1 MKDLGAAKKILE
13 MEFMRDK
20 KAKKLYLSMF
30 NMHNVKPVSTSLASH
45 FKLLSALY
53 PQLDDDIYVSSSL
66 FLYIWVSHVCNLY
79 SY

>member
-1 MKDLGAAKKILE
+1 
-13 MEFMRDK
+13 
-20 KAKKLYLSMF
+20 MF